1 MRSPSRS
8 AREAA
13 IGRPAVDY
21 ETAAGPRGK
30 LREQPAAAAF
40 GSGMQMK
47 RNERRVDPGADV
59 LPLLYD
65 VARHMRTCAD
75 QMAREHGTTRAQ
87 WLILLRLEQQPDLS
101 QNELA
106 CIAEVAPITVARLV
120 DRLEAAGLVKRCI
133 DPEDRRIW
141 RLRLTPAAAP
151 ILGGIKRCRAKLHET
166 MTKDIE
172 PATLQAMFAG
182 LHKMKSNLSVERQ
195 SRDEDTI
202 SRTRTA
208 AAAAPPRASGRPNRR

>member
-1 MRSPSRS
+1 
-8 AREAA
+8 
-13 IGRPAVDY
+13 
-21 ETAAGPRGK
+21 
-30 LREQPAAAAF
+30 
-40 GSGMQMK
+40 MQMK
-47 RNERRVDPGADV
+47 RNERRVDLGADV

-65 VARHMRTCAD
+65 VARHMRTRAD
-75 QMAREHGTTRAQ
+75 QMARAHGTTRAQ

-151 ILGGIKRCRAKLHET
+151 ILREIKRCRAKLHET
-166 MTKDIE
+166 MTRDVD
-172 PATLQAMFAG
+172 PATLRAMQAG
-182 LHKMKSNLSVERQ
+182 LCKMKSNLSMERQ
-195 SRDEDTI
+195 TLDENTI
-202 SRTRTA
+202 PGTRTA
-208 AAAAPPRASGRPNRR
+208 AAQSAARADRHRR

>member
-1 MRSPSRS
+1 
-8 AREAA
+8 
-13 IGRPAVDY
+13 
-21 ETAAGPRGK
+21 
-30 LREQPAAAAF
+30 
-40 GSGMQMK
+40 MQMK

-65 VARHMRTCAD
+65 VARHMRTRAD
-75 QMAREHGTTRAQ
+75 QMARAHGTTRAQ
-87 WLILLRLEQQPDLS
+87 WLILLRVEQQPDLS

-151 ILGGIKRCRAKLHET
+151 ILCEIKRCRSKLHET
-166 MTKDIE
+166 MTKDID
-172 PATLQAMFAG
+172 PATLQVMQAG
-182 LHKMKSNLSVERQ
+182 LCKMKSNLSLERQ
-195 SRDEDTI
+195 TLDEDTI
-202 SRTRTA
+202 PGTRTA
-208 AAAAPPRASGRPNRR
+208 ATAAPSRPRARST